1 MKRKQNTSYGNTKP
15 IKPLWWLNYVDPYFC
30 NLVSI
35 KKLINGQQAIY
46 LIFKYIL
53 QKFTCKFK
61 LWLFWSF
68 QMYWTI
74 PQTLRKKLTLTSKKK
89 SNGDLSLATL
99 TASFVILVLHYVYIK
114 TVIRCKKK
122 NAFLIK
128 TDANLSKT
136 VSDSPEHV
144 LQTIYNRLIKS
155 ETLSVFLF
163 FSLKET
169 QIQRLMSLCWFLFII
184 CNFDFFGDG
193 I

>member
-1 MKRKQNTSYGNTKP
+1 MIILAFSDV
-15 IKPLWWLNYVDPYFC
+15 LNDTTNVKKETD
-30 NLVSI
+30 SHI
-35 KKLINGQQAIY
+35 KKFISA
-46 LIFKYIL
+46 
-53 QKFTCKFK
+53 
-61 LWLFWSF
+61 
-68 QMYWTI
+68 
-74 PQTLRKKLTLTSKKK
+74 

-99 TASFVILVLHYVYIK
+99 AASFVILVLHYVYIK

-136 VSDSPEHV
+136 VLDSPEHV

-169 QIQRLMSLCWFLFII
+169 QIQ
-184 CNFDFFGDG
+184 
-193 I
+193 

>member
-1 MKRKQNTSYGNTKP
+1 MKRKQNTSYGNTNP
-15 IKPLWWLNYVDPYFC
+15 IKPLWGFNYVAPYFC

-61 LWLFWSF
+61 LWLFSSF

-74 PQTLRKKLTLTSKKK
+74 PQTLRKKLTLTSKKIISA

-99 TASFVILVLHYVYIK
+99 AASFVILVLHYVYK
-114 TVIRCKKK
+114 NCHTMPKKS
-122 NAFLIK
+122 AFLIK

-136 VSDSPEHV
+136 VLDSSEHV
-144 LQTIYNRLIKS
+144 SQTIYNRLIKS

-163 FSLKET
+163 FH
-169 QIQRLMSLCWFLFII
+169 
-184 CNFDFFGDG
+184 
-193 I
+193 

>member
-1 MKRKQNTSYGNTKP
+1 MKRKQNTSYGNTNP
-15 IKPLWWLNYVDPYFC
+15 IKPLWGFNYVAPYFC

-61 LWLFWSF
+61 LWLFSSF

-74 PQTLRKKLTLTSKKK
+74 PQTLRKKLTLTSKKIISE

-99 TASFVILVLHYVYIK
+99 TASFVILVLHYVYK
-114 TVIRCKKK
+114 NCHTMQKKS
-122 NAFLIK
+122 AFLIK

-136 VSDSPEHV
+136 VLDSSEHV

-163 FSLKET
+163 FH
-169 QIQRLMSLCWFLFII
+169 
-184 CNFDFFGDG
+184 
-193 I
+193 